1 MSENDVESLNSDF
14 SRLNVSDSAECLLL
28 GEMREMLTQE
38 WISYLSDNKRG
49 KSLSRIRA
57 GAPAAGELSRVV
69 RDMQQKM
76 SGEKYLKMQTFIRE
90 FRDLPGVTAMEDT
103 LLKLSVH
110 LETAPPE
117 TGNCLGRDYR
127 GKLKKIEFWL
137 RLQGVGKPM
146 SRPYGDGGVYF
157 PAWAK
162 TAFHVR
168 QKKKVLSNC
177 MCKELFTLC
186 FDVWSDYL
194 LAPLLYNS
202 QLLNPGLT

>member
-76 SGEKYLKMQTFIRE
+76 TGEKYLKMQTFIRE

-117 TGNCLGRDYR
+117 TGEVPR
-127 GKLKKIEFWL
+127 IWL
-137 RLQGVGKPM
+137 PR
-146 SRPYGDGGVYF
+146 
-157 PAWAK
+157 
-162 TAFHVR
+162 
-168 QKKKVLSNC
+168 
-177 MCKELFTLC
+177 EI
-186 FDVWSDYL
+186 
-194 LAPLLYNS
+194 
-202 QLLNPGLT
+202 

>member
-28 GEMREMLTQE
+28 AEMREMLTQE

-57 GAPAAGELSRVV
+57 GAPAAGELSRIVH
-69 RDMQQKM
+69 DMQQKM

-90 FRDLPGVTAMEDT
+90 FRDLPGVVAMEDT

-117 TGNCLGRDYR
+117 TGELSVHS
-127 GKLKKIEFWL
+127 KTIIE
-137 RLQGVGKPM
+137 R
-146 SRPYGDGGVYF
+146 
-157 PAWAK
+157 
-162 TAFHVR
+162 AFQQV
-168 QKKKVLSNC
+168 
-177 MCKELFTLC
+177 
-186 FDVWSDYL
+186 
-194 LAPLLYNS
+194 
-202 QLLNPGLT
+202 